1 MGINEEEIEKLQKLK
16 KELPSLTEEQLL
28 SYEFMFRWEAGSLA
42 ITKEWERRARKEQHE
57 FNKEIVKEQHRLNK
71 KTVWITVIGTIGG
84 TILGALVSAAI
95 SYYLMPK
102 PIRMTEHIN
111 IHKIFKVLKK

>member
-1 MGINEEEIEKLQKLK
+1 MDEETKLRGLQKLK
-16 KELPSLTEEQLL
+16 TELPSLTEEQLL
-28 SYEFMFRWEAGSLA
+28 LYEYQFNRNPASLA
-42 ITKEWERRARKEQHE
+42 ITQEWERRARKEQHE

-71 KTVWITVIGTIGG
+71 KTVWITVIATIVGTI
-84 TILGALVSAAI
+84 IGALVSAAI
-95 SYYLMPK
+95 SYYLTPK